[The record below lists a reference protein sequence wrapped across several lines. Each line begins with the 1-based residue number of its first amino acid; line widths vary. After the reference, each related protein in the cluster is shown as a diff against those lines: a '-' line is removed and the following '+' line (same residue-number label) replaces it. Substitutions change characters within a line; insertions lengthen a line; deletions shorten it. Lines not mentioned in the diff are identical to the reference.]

1 MPIQLTTAW
10 DPGQYDPGQ
19 TYPRAKIVGFS
30 WRDTYIRVTVD
41 FGDVVDSAWVSGA
54 AQRKEKSY
62 TISGADYDT
71 MVAEVSQTDEVL
83 YAGVKRVLYAWLQ
96 TNVAELAGTIE

>member
-19 TYPRAKIVGFS
+19 TYPRAKIVDFLWKS
-30 WRDTYIRVTVD
+30 TFIRVTVD
-41 FGDVVDSAWVSGA
+41 FGDVSGEDWVSGA
-54 AQRKEKSY
+54 ARRKEKTY
-62 TISGADYDT
+62 TISGTDYDT
-71 MVAEVSQTDEVL
+71 MVAEISQTDEAL

-96 TNVAELAGTIE
+96 TNVAELAGTVE